1 MYLNGFDKLLQF
13 DGPIAVP
20 DSACAGILNAAFDH
34 HAQHQGSGAWRA
46 PRVLPWGN
54 LLGRNFELERLNGAA
69 AEQLDFM
76 LSHDQELAL
85 WQNVIAADRSLDMR
99 NPEQAAPLATEAWRL
114 QHLWGLPSLPPS
126 AFDSADVAAFARWAE
141 AYRER
146 TATLAATDQARL
158 LDRSANLLQPPAM
171 LAQGFLAPPPRLEQ
185 WLGACGQLH
194 DRRPPGKSGAYT
206 AYAFR
211 DREDELHA
219 ALSWAAAQ
227 AQRDPT
233 ARIALVLDS
242 LRQDEAL
249 VRRCC
254 RDVYGSDRDGR
265 QRYFLSARAN
275 LAQEPTIRIA
285 MRVLELQPVTR
296 WDTVSEVVCH
306 PLLGGAEREASAR
319 AVFDADLRAL
329 ERYELP
335 LAFVASRLEQA
346 AQCPQL
352 ARVLGALMH
361 EHASLP
367 ARQRMVAWLKHF
379 EACLKAAGWPGD
391 GDGEPDQIR
400 ARNAWAGLCD
410 RLNSLDAVLAPVTRA
425 EALMQLR
432 RLLNDSKLGGVVPST
447 GVFVVTPLEALM
459 IAPTQVWLAGCG
471 SEALVSGERR
481 SPLLPLEQQRA
492 AGMPGT
498 DPGRTLW
505 QARAIVEALAANGVQ
520 HCASFAIG
528 DGELRFTPSP
538 LVPQLAAAT
547 VAAASRLMP
556 VAWQQAAAVIDEVDD
571 FLGPPLAAT
580 AILGGGVSVLAAQ
593 AACAFRGF
601 ARHRL
606 NASTVLDP
614 TPGISARRK
623 GTTVHRVLATVW
635 AGLGDRRTLASLT
648 SADRQQRVRDAVQ
661 RDLRPLPFETAVE
674 RELFFIERE
683 RLLTLVDRWLE
694 FELEREEFSVIAC
707 EQAVEVSF
715 SGLSFNTRIDRVDRL
730 ADGSTVIVDYKT
742 GQCSVRDW
750 DMPRMSAPQLPLYA
764 LTAPHEAITGIAFA
778 AVDRARPNWVQEP
791 SPVSV
796 NDGEWSQLA
805 ALWQADLELLAAEI
819 CSGRAEP
826 EPKRGNETCRNCE
839 QALFCRRV
847 EMNNAALQQAP
858 THAKAQH
865 D

>member
-1 MYLNGFDKLLQF
+1 MYLNRFEKLLQF
-13 DGPIAVP
+13 DGPIVVP
-20 DSACAGILNAAFDH
+20 DSASLGVLNAAFDH
-34 HAQHQGSGAWRA
+34 HARYQGSGAWRV

-54 LLGRNFELERLNGAA
+54 LLGRDFELARLNGAA
-69 AEQLDFM
+69 AEQVDFM
-76 LSHDQELAL
+76 LSHDQEVAL
-85 WQNVIAADRSLDMR
+85 WQAVIAADRSLDMR

-146 TATLAATDQARL
+146 TATLGATDQARVL
-158 LDRSANLLQPPAM
+158 ERSATLLQPTAM

-194 DRRPPGKSGAYT
+194 DQRPRGKSGAYT

-249 VRRCC
+249 LRRCC

-265 QRYFLSARAN
+265 QRYFLGAREN
-275 LAQEPTIRIA
+275 LAEEPTIRLA

-306 PLLGGAEREASAR
+306 PLLSGTELEASAR

-335 LAFVASRLEQA
+335 LAFVASRLQQVG
-346 AQCPQL
+346 QCPQL

-367 ARQRMVAWLKHF
+367 ARQRLVAWLKHF

-400 ARNAWAGLCD
+400 ARNAWGGLCD
-410 RLNSLDAVLAPVTRA
+410 RLNSLDTVLAPVTRA

-432 RLLNDSKLGGVVPST
+432 RLLNDSTLGGVVPST
-447 GVFVVTPLEALM
+447 GVFVVTPLEALT
-459 IAPTQVWLAGCG
+459 IAPTHVWLAGCE

-481 SPLLPLEQQRA
+481 SPLLPLDQQRA
-492 AGMPGT
+492 ASMPGT

-505 QARAIVEALAANGVQ
+505 QARAIVDALAAHGVQ

-538 LVPQLAAAT
+538 LVPQLAAAPI
-547 VAAASRLMP
+547 AAANRLVP

-571 FLGPPLAAT
+571 FLGPPLAPT
-580 AILGGGVSVLAAQ
+580 AILGGGVSALAAQ

-614 TPGISARRK
+614 APGISARRK

-635 AGLGDRRTLASLT
+635 AGLGDRQTLAGLT
-648 SADRQQRVRDAVQ
+648 VADRQQRVRDAVQ

-683 RLLTLVDRWLE
+683 RVLTLVDRWLE
-694 FELEREEFSVIAC
+694 FELEREEFAVIAS

-715 SGLSFNTRIDRVDRL
+715 AGLSFNTRIDRVDRL

-742 GQCSVRDW
+742 GKCSVRDW
-750 DMPRMSAPQLPLYA
+750 DMPRMNAPQLPLYA
-764 LTAPHEAITGIAFA
+764 LTAPHEAIAGIAFA
-778 AVDRARPNWVQEP
+778 AVDRARPNWLEEP
-791 SPVSV
+791 SASSAS
-796 NDGEWSQLA
+796 DGEWSTLA
-805 ALWQADLELLAAEI
+805 ALWQADLALLAAEI

-826 EPKRGNETCRNCE
+826 APKRGNETCRNCE

-847 EMNNAALQQAP
+847 ELSNAALQQAP
-858 THAKAQH
+858 TRAKDQH